1 VLNGFQPLC
10 SVPHCFGFG
19 AGGRNG
25 FQFDF
30 GGDQELQDR
39 SDREDAKRKSL
50 QFLPPPVISWFI
62 TPMNIVVVSSRYHK
76 P

>member
-1 VLNGFQPLC
+1 MLGVLNGFQPLC
-10 SVPHCFGFG
+10 SVPHCLGFG

-50 QFLPPPVISWFI
+50 QFLPPPSYKLVYN
-62 TPMNIVVVSSRYHK
+62 PHEYSSCEF
-76 P
+76 